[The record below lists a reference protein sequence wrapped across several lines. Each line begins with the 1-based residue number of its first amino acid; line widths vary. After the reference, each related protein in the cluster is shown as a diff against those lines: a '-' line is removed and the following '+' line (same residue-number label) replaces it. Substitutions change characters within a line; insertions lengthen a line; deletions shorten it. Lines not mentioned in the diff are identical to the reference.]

1 MLSYLLASKS
11 PCCGRDYDRNV
22 MAMERTRAVVRN
34 PCPSGHWLRRG
45 ELWFI
50 ELLLIRSLK
59 PPCHLSMRLQLRDE
73 GVGMGEGGVVGGSWR
88 TAEGEGLG
96 GGRREL
102 NC

>member
-1 MLSYLLASKS
+1 
-11 PCCGRDYDRNV
+11 
-22 MAMERTRAVVRN
+22 MAKERTRAVVRN

-73 GVGMGEGGVVGGSWR
+73 GVGVGEGGGRSG
-88 TAEGEGLG
+88 AAGEQRKGRGWG
-96 GGRREL
+96 GGREL